1 VCESRTEAMQNIKY
15 LEPTGGRN
23 S

>member
-1 VCESRTEAMQNIKY
+1 VKTEAMQNIKY
-15 LEPTGGRN
+15 AELTGGRN